1 MTVEKNGSEMK
12 EFHAWERK
20 SKHLSAGIFEAA
32 TAENTKKFLMD
43 FYKKAPFKILSL
55 QVDRGSEFRADFEE
69 VCRDLKIS
77 LIVLPP
83 AKPKYNGGV
92 ERSNRT
98 LREEFWAK
106 DFPTLPIEEMNDELQ
121 KYVEKYNNF
130 RPHNRLH
137 GMTPMEYIDSQPMG
151 DMISLTCYELI
162 HTFSGHLKKTRVP
175 I

>member
-1 MTVEKNGSEMK
+1 MVVGERVQIDHMTIERNGSELK

-20 SKHLSAGIFEAA
+20 SKHLSASIFEAA
-32 TAENTKKFLMD
+32 TAENAKKFLLN
-43 FYKKAPFKILSL
+43 FYANAPFKILSL

-69 VCRDLKIS
+69 ACRELKIP

-106 DFPTLPIEEMNDELQ
+106 DLTTKIQGVERSSRTLREEFWTKNLTATTAENANSKLQ
-121 KYVEKYNNF
+121 KYVE
-130 RPHNRLH
+130 
-137 GMTPMEYIDSQPMG
+137 
-151 DMISLTCYELI
+151 
-162 HTFSGHLKKTRVP
+162 
-175 I
+175 